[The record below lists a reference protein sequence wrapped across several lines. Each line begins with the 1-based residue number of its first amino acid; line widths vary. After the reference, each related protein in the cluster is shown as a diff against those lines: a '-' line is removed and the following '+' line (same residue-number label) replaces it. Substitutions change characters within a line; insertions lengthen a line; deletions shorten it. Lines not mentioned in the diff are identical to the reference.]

1 MKIPLGILA
10 IVALLL
16 LLFQFLAPPPGPDAV
31 KARTD
36 LPWQMT
42 SKPDGGSR
50 VFDLDLGSATLGDA
64 MAKFGGVEN
73 VAVFEPADG
82 PLVLEAYFGNVQ
94 FGPLTAKVIV
104 GLEASAE
111 ELAALRD
118 HAAARQGSPTGDWK
132 YALSDAPELHA
143 ARRLTVISYSP
154 GTRPLDSAFFR
165 ERFGEPAAWLTEN
178 ERAVSW
184 FYPQLGLSIMIDEE
198 AHEVLEY
205 QPPRDFIMPPGVT
218 LNPDAGVR

>member
-36 LPWQMT
+36 LPWQIT
-42 SKPDGGSR
+42 VQADGGIQ

-64 MAKFGGVEN
+64 MAKFGGVES

-94 FGPLTAKVIV
+94 FGPLQAKVIV

-143 ARRLTVISYSP
+143 ARRLTVISYIP
-154 GTRPLDSAFFR
+154 GTRHLDSAFFR
-165 ERFGEPAAWLTEN
+165 EPFG
-178 ERAVSW
+178 
-184 FYPQLGLSIMIDEE
+184 
-198 AHEVLEY
+198 
-205 QPPRDFIMPPGVT
+205 
-218 LNPDAGVR
+218 